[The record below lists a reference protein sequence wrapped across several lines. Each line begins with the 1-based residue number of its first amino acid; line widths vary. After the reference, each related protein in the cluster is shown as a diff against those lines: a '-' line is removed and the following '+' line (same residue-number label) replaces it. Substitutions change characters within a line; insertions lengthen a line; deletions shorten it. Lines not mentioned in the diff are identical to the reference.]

1 VFPHLHIPFSRPGC
15 ALALALLGALSPT
28 PASAQEAGEGHSGAA
43 LARHQA
49 ADTAAPPPLFV
60 RADAAYAA
68 GVTAAVLLL
77 STADV
82 KIRRSVRSDAVQASR
97 PLIEATRAFNRIN
110 ETTLTAG
117 GIVLWGVGRLAGR
130 ETLADVA
137 LHTVEGVVVA
147 SLASQVI
154 RGPLGRARPRVSPED
169 QYEFQHF
176 QGFRNIDYRAFPSIH
191 TSSAFA
197 AAAVLSGEARRRWP
211 EARGWISP
219 AAYALAATPGLARM
233 HLDQHWASD
242 VAMGAF
248 IGILVGQKV
257 VRWNHDIAPGN
268 RVDRLFLGRTVVN
281 GEQRSLVGFQLGF

>member
-1 VFPHLHIPFSRPGC
+1 VFPHLHIQSARTGC
-15 ALALALLGALSPT
+15 ALGLALLGALL
-28 PASAQEAGEGHSGAA
+28 PAPVGAQEPGPGGSGAPSRA
-43 LARHQA
+43 PAV
-49 ADTAAPPPLFV
+49 DTAAPPPLFV

-82 KIRRSVRSDAVQASR
+82 RIRQSVRSEAVQSNR
-97 PLIEATRAFNRIN
+97 TLIEATRAFNRIN

-117 GIVLWGVGRLAGR
+117 GILLWGVGRLSGR

-154 RGPLGRARPRVSPED
+154 RGPLGRARPRVNPDD
-169 QYEFQHF
+169 QYDFHHF

-211 EARGWISP
+211 AARGWIAP

-242 VAMGAF
+242 IAMGAF
-248 IGILVGQKV
+248 IGVLVGQKV

-268 RVDRLFLGRTVVN
+268 DVDRLLLGRTVVN
-281 GEQRSLVGFQLGF
+281 GEQRSLVGVRLAY